1 MVETL
6 LPLAIGLPLIGA
18 VSLGLGGLFIPAL
31 REARQFLGGLATAIV
46 PVSFGIFFWTFLT
59 YEKPLYVVSW
69 D

>member
-31 REARQFLGGLATAIV
+31 REARQIFRGLSHGPCGGELRNILLDF
-46 PVSFGIFFWTFLT
+46 SHL
-59 YEKPLYVVSW
+59 
-69 D
+69 